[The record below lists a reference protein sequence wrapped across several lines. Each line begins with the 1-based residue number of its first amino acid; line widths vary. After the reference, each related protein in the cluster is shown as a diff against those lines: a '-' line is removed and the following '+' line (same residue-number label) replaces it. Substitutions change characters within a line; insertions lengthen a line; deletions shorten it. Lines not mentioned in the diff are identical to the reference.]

1 MGAAGRGG
9 KHRVRV
15 ARSPPRK
22 RGPGSGGGVARQCWC
37 RRVGTGGGSGAA
49 RKSDPW
55 DPVAE
60 EKGTCGMAARE
71 AHPGAGTSRRLGRKE
86 DVCVCVGGWV
96 PGEPPGCR
104 GPGGGRC
111 RVWRGAPRTRRA
123 EAPRAAQ
130 RPSASR
136 PNALSPVLSPA
147 RPPAQVPPP
156 DGTLR

>member
-1 MGAAGRGG
+1 MGGCCAPVLVSSCWP
-9 KHRVRV
+9 RVR
-15 ARSPPRK
+15 
-22 RGPGSGGGVARQCWC
+22 C
-37 RRVGTGGGSGAA
+37 RRVGTEGGSDPA

-86 DVCVCVGGWV
+86 GGGGV

-111 RVWRGAPRTRRA
+111 RVWRGTPRTRGA
-123 EAPRAAQ
+123 EAPRAAR